1 MQSALAALL
10 LLAAP
15 LTRQAELET
24 VPPAVEDQPLDEP
37 SFVLIHTNDTRGYL
51 ESCG

>member
-1 MQSALAALL
+1 MRTVAAALL
-10 LLAAP
+10 MLVAP
-15 LTRQAELET
+15 ISQQVENA
-24 VPPAVEDQPLDEP
+24 AVEPIVEGQPLESP